1 MPTLPYKNYVGKV
14 PLAGNIAKLQIGSK
28 RQMAIYIGSLLSV
41 KIVAYFNNYDS
52 FGKKGNL
59 TVFLEFSE

>member
-14 PLAGNIAKLQIGSK
+14 PLACNIAKLQIGK

-52 FGKKGNL
+52 FGKMGNL